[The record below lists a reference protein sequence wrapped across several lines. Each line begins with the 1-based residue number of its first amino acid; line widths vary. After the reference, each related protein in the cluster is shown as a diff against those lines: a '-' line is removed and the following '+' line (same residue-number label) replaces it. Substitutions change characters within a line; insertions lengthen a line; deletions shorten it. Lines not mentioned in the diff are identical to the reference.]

1 MSHWKYKGT
10 ILETPPEGSFGF
22 VYEVISK
29 IDNKRYIGR
38 KYFGKTRRIKPLK
51 GRVNKRVIRSE
62 SDWKTYTGSCK
73 ELNDD
78 IQKYGKENF
87 EFNILTFGFTKGQVS
102 YLEEMAQFI
111 SNVLTSNIYYNTA
124 IGSGR
129 FKTLKKGDLL
139 FNSIKELHEIRF

>member
-1 MSHWKYKGT
+1 MVSHWKYKGT
-10 ILETPPEGSFGF
+10 TLETPPEGSFGF

-29 IDNKRYIGR
+29 INNKRYIGR

-87 EFNILTFGFTKGQVS
+87 EFIILIICETKGQTNFS
-102 YLEEMAQFI
+102 EEALQHKR
-111 SNVLTSNIYYNTA
+111 NVLIDSTYYNA
-124 IGSGR
+124 NIGNR
-129 FKTLKKGDLL
+129 KTM
-139 FNSIKELHEIRF
+139 SIKMTDKFKKELMEL

>member
-1 MSHWKYKGT
+1 MVSHWKYKGT

-87 EFNILTFGFTKGQVS
+87 EFIILIICETKGQTNFS
-102 YLEEMAQFI
+102 EEALQHKR
-111 SNVLTSNIYYNTA
+111 NVLIDSTYYNA
-124 IGSGR
+124 NIGNR
-129 FKTLKKGDLL
+129 KTM
-139 FNSIKELHEIRF
+139 SIKMTDKFKKELMEL